1 MKITRRNLLG
11 TTLFGAGYVGLRAL
25 ATGLPLSLF
34 VKGRRALADGSA
46 CADSSKAQYVIMST
60 SGQGDPINANA
71 PGSYVS
77 GAYNCQAAGMDG
89 TQFTLGSTKT
99 TAALPWS
106 QLPAAALSR
115 MSVWHIMT
123 NTPVHPKE
131 PDVLKLAGAT
141 QANEMLPSLLAKQLA
156 PCLNTVQTQPISL
169 GASGPS
175 EGLSFNGAAL
185 PILPPL
191 AVQSMLI
198 APGGPLTNL
207 TALRDSTLSKLDDL
221 YRSSATP
228 AQSKYLD
235 SLITS
240 QQQVRNLNQGLLD
253 LLGSIQDN
261 TVSSQITCAMALI
274 QMNVAPVFV
283 IHIPF
288 GGDNHHDTGLA
299 TEGAETITGVQSV
312 GQVITSIPTGYTDKV
327 TYMSLNV
334 FGRTVGQD
342 SANGRQHNPNHQ
354 VSLAIGAPFAPGIIG
369 GLSMGDKGAEGQCL
383 DIDSTSG
390 AGEPLGS
397 GDIPALDSMAAYG
410 ATLLAAIGTP
420 SSTISTLIPTGKVV
434 QGALSS

>member
-1 MKITRRNLLG
+1 MKITRRNLLAS
-11 TTLFGAGYVGLRAL
+11 TLFGTGYLGLRAL

-46 CADSSKAQYVIMST
+46 CADSSKAQYIIMST
-60 SGQGDPINANA
+60 SSSGDPINANA

-77 GAYNCQAAGMDG
+77 GAYNCPVSGMDA
-89 TQFTLGSTKT
+89 TALTLGSTQT
-99 TAALPWS
+99 QAALPWT
-106 QLPAAALSR
+106 QLPQAALSR
-115 MSVWHIMT
+115 MSVWHLMT

-169 GASGPS
+169 GATTPS
-175 EGLSFNGAAL
+175 EGLSFDGAAL

-191 AVQSMLI
+191 AVQAMLT
-198 APGGPLTNL
+198 APQSPLTNL
-207 TALRDSTLSKLDDL
+207 TALRDQTLSKLDDL

-253 LLGSIQDN
+253 LLSSIQDN
-261 TVSSQITCAMALI
+261 TVQSQITCAMALI
-274 QMNVAPVFV
+274 QMNVSPVLV

-299 TEGAETITGVQSV
+299 NEGAQSITGIQTI
-312 GQVITSIPTGYTDKV
+312 GQVITSIPAAYADKV
-327 TYMSLNV
+327 TFMSLNV
-334 FGRTVGQD
+334 FGRTLGSD

-354 VSLAIGAPFAPGIIG
+354 VSIAIGKPFAPGVIG
-369 GLSMGDKGAEGQCL
+369 GLSMADNKGQCL
-383 DIDSTSG
+383 DIDSHSG
-390 AGEPLGS
+390 AGVPANM
-397 GDIPALDSMAAYG
+397 GDIPALDSLAAYG
-410 ATLLAAIGTP
+410 ATMLAAVGTP
-420 SSTISTLIPTGKVV
+420 SSAISTLIPSGTVV
-434 QGALSS
+434 QGALQS

>member
-1 MKITRRNLLG
+1 
-11 TTLFGAGYVGLRAL
+11 
-25 ATGLPLSLF
+25 
-34 VKGRRALADGSA
+34 
-46 CADSSKAQYVIMST
+46 
-60 SGQGDPINANA
+60 
-71 PGSYVS
+71 
-77 GAYNCQAAGMDG
+77 
-89 TQFTLGSTKT
+89 
-99 TAALPWS
+99 
-106 QLPAAALSR
+106 

-141 QANEMLPSLLAKQLA
+141 QANEMLPSVLAKQLA
-156 PCLNTVQTQPISL
+156 PCMNTVQTQPISL

-191 AVQSMLI
+191 AVQNMLI
-198 APGGPLTNL
+198 APGGPLTSL
-207 TALRDSTLSKLDDL
+207 TSLRDSTLSKLDDL

-235 SLITS
+235 SLISS
-240 QQQVRNLNQGLLD
+240 QQEVRNLNQNLLS

-261 TVSSQITCAMALI
+261 TVASQITCAMALI

-288 GGDNHHDTGLA
+288 GGDNHHDAGLA
-299 TEGAETITGVQSV
+299 TEAAESITGIQTI
-312 GQVITSIPTGYTDKV
+312 GQVVTSIPAGYTDKV

-334 FGRTVGQD
+334 FGRTLGSD

-354 VSLAIGAPFAPGIIG
+354 VSVTIGNGFTPGIVG
-369 GLSMGDKGAEGQCL
+369 GLSLADNHGQCL
-383 DIDSTSG
+383 DIDSASG
-390 AGEPLGS
+390 AGGTG

-410 ATLLAAIGTP
+410 ATMLAAIGTP

-434 QGALSS
+434 TGALSS